1 MWEMGGKAESPEPA
15 QHVCAHV
22 HTHTKHTRSIQTQTY
37 RHTQTRAQIQT
48 NTHTDSNMYKHS
60 HLLCG
65 SVTKSPEP
73 AQPPQQDTRL
83 LESMTLSAKM
93 APYFPPAI
101 SEAARG
107 PWVGP
112 GKDRAG
118 GG

>member
-1 MWEMGGKAESPEPA
+1 MGNGRKSRIGPTC
-15 QHVCAHV
+15 VCERV
-22 HTHTKHTRSIQTQTY
+22 HTQTYTQNTHSIQTQTY

-48 NTHTDSNMYKHS
+48 DKHTYSNMCKHS
-60 HLLCG
+60 HLVCG
-65 SVTKSPEP
+65 SVTESPEP
-73 AQPPQQDTRL
+73 AQPPQDTRL
-83 LESMTLSAKM
+83 LGMTLSAKM

-112 GKDRAG
+112 GQDRAG